1 MFVAPL
7 LPVAKVSKQLKC
19 PVSRWMSR
27 EEVCVLWSA
36 ARPEE
41 SGVCRLQRHGQAGR
55 DVTLVK

>member
-19 PVSRWMSR
+19 PISRWMSR
-27 EEVCVLWSA
+27 EEVCVPWSA

-41 SGVCRLQRHGQAGR
+41 SGVCHLQ
-55 DVTLVK
+55 